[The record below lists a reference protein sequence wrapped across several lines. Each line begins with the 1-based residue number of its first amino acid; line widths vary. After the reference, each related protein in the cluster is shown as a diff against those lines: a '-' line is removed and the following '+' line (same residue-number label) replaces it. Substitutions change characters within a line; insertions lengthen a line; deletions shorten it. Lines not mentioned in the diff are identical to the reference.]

1 MIQIDSSILS
11 LDVSTN
17 IIGWAILKDVGTVQ
31 LINYGIIDL
40 RNVGNNHNDN
50 SLFIKTQYADNFIKS
65 LLKKHT
71 NIEQI
76 WIEEALESV
85 SNSSHSTAVLNRYN
99 AMLSYAIYLETGA
112 APYYINPIAARNML
126 HIPISIRMERP
137 EIKETVYQ
145 WVVEKFPILKD
156 KDLDIG
162 KYDISDAIVVGLA
175 GMEYN

>member
-11 LDVSTN
+11 LDVSTS
-17 IIGWAILKDVGTVQ
+17 IIGWAILKDVGTAQ
-31 LINYGIIDL
+31 LTSYGIIDL
-40 RNVGNNHNDN
+40 RKVGNNHNDN
-50 SLFIKTQYADNFIKS
+50 SLFIKTQYANNFIKS
-65 LLKKHT
+65 LLKIN

-85 SNSSHSTAVLNRYN
+85 SNSSHSTAILNRYN

-145 WVVEKFPILKD
+145 WIIEKFPILMN